1 MTEYTDTIAAI
12 ATPVGTGGIGV
23 VRISGSAVVAIAQ
36 ALLGKAP
43 APRHAH
49 YAQFRDR
56 NGVTLD
62 RGLALY
68 FPAPHSFTGEHVLEL
83 HAHGS
88 PVVLHLLLQRLFEL
102 GARPARAGEFS
113 ERAFLNGKLDLV
125 QAEAIAD
132 LIASQSELAAR
143 AALRSLSGEF
153 SRHVQNLLAALVRL
167 RVYIEA
173 TIDFP
178 EEEVDL
184 LSTPQLRQ
192 DLFALNKQSQHL
204 LAQTRRGVVLR
215 DGLHVVIVGR
225 PNAGKSSLLNALAE
239 TDRAIVTPVA
249 GTTRDLLREA
259 ITLDGIAFTLVDTA
273 GLHQSSDL
281 IEQESM
287 RRARSELAR
296 ADVLLLVTD
305 SAHAEVDRSLLRT
318 GTTNAL
324 RIFVHNK
331 IDLSAEPARCEQ
343 SEYETHIWL
352 SVDTGIGLELLRA
365 ELKRMAGHG
374 DATVGSFSARTRH
387 VAALEQVQ
395 IHLQSAIHALLEL
408 RAGELAAEE
417 LHAAQRA
424 LASITGE
431 FGSEDLLAAI
441 FSSFCIG
448 K

>member
-1 MTEYTDTIAAI
+1 MIEHTDTIAAI
-12 ATPVGTGGIGV
+12 ATPSGAGGIGV
-23 VRISGSAVVAIAQ
+23 VRVSGPAVPLIAA
-36 ALLGKAP
+36 ALLGTIP

-49 YAQFRDR
+49 YAKFRDHA
-56 NGVTLD
+56 GAVLD

-88 PVVLHLLLQRLFEL
+88 PVVLNLLLQRLFEL

-113 ERAFLNGKLDLV
+113 ERAYLNGKLDLA

-143 AALRSLSGEF
+143 AAMRSLDGEF
-153 SRHVQNLLAALVRL
+153 SRHVQRLLDTLVRL

-173 TIDFP
+173 AIDFP
-178 EEEVDL
+178 EEEVDF
-184 LSTPQLRQ
+184 LSAPQLRQ
-192 DLFALNKQSQHL
+192 DLLALGAQARDL

-239 TDRAIVTPVA
+239 IDRAIVTPVA
-249 GTTRDLLREA
+249 GTTRDVLRET
-259 ITLDGIAFTLVDTA
+259 INLDGIALILVDTA
-273 GLHQSSDL
+273 GLHESGDL
-281 IEQESM
+281 IEQEGM
-287 RRARSELAR
+287 RRARSELTR

-305 SAHAEVDRSLLRT
+305 SAHASADRSLLQT
-318 GTTNAL
+318 GATNAA
-324 RIFVHNK
+324 RIVVHNK
-331 IDLSAEPARCEQ
+331 IDLSGESARHE
-343 SEYETHIWL
+343 SGDNETQIWL
-352 SVDTGIGLELLRA
+352 AAHTGEGVELLRS
-365 ELKRMAGHG
+365 ELKRLAGHG
-374 DATVGSFSARTRH
+374 DAAAGSFSARTRH
-387 VAALEQVQ
+387 VAALEQVEL
-395 IHLQSAIHALLEL
+395 HLRDATHALLEL

-417 LHAAQRA
+417 LHTAQIA

-431 FGSEDLLAAI
+431 FGSEELLGAI